1 MSAAG
6 STAAAAQA
14 LAAALDREPGR
25 ADLYARLDAALRGLG
40 DAGQARSAWSQLAAR
55 HPGQSLVWR
64 YLAAACSAVGDGAGA
79 ATSLERAAA
88 LSPDDA
94 AIWRALGG
102 LHAEAHR
109 FEPARTCL
117 ERALALEPG
126 HDECASLLG
135 WVHNELGDAGRA
147 LAVLAPPTDGRPAGF
162 GRRLRHALLLP
173 QVYDSGAAV
182 RQWRQRYAAG
192 LADLHANLDAA
203 CPDPGQVFRLNQTN
217 YLLAYQGENDL
228 ELQRGYARLLR
239 RLIERARPDLVA
251 PVPLPRRTDGRIRVA
266 FVSGFFHACTI
277 GHYFRSWIE
286 GLDPARFDTAVVHTG
301 AQADDTTRAIAT
313 AAGQFRV
320 HRGDALALAQ
330 ALRELAADILIY
342 PEVGMQSRNYLLANL
357 RLAPIQC
364 AAWGHPVTTGSGQID
379 YWFSC
384 ADMEPPDGDAHYSE
398 TVLRLPGLGTRYRRP
413 EPGPEGITRESLGL
427 PTDRRL
433 YLCPQSLFKV
443 HPDND
448 RLYLDILAADPQA
461 VLVFFQETA
470 QPLTMAFA
478 NRLARTMAERGL
490 APRNQIKF
498 LPRLDPAA
506 FRAVLALADVVL
518 DTLHWSGGNTSLDAI
533 AAGVPIVTLPGAY
546 MRGRQSQAMLKT
558 VGVAEL
564 VAASEEDYV
573 ALALRVAGDRAW
585 GDQLRRTLQGRGGE
599 LFDRQEPLE
608 ALSELLA
615 RIHEG
620 G

>member
-1 MSAAG
+1 MSALG
-6 STAAAAQA
+6 SSPAAPQE

-25 ADLYARLDAALRGLG
+25 ADLYARLDGALRGLG
-40 DAGQARSAWSQLAAR
+40 DAGQARSVWSQLAAR
-55 HPGQSLVWR
+55 HPGRPLVWR
-64 YLAAACSAVGDGAGA
+64 YLAAACSAAGDGEGA
-79 ATSLERAAA
+79 AASLERAAA

-102 LHAEAHR
+102 LHVEFHR

-117 ERALALEPG
+117 ERALALEPD

-147 LAVLAPPTDGRPAGF
+147 LAVLAPPADGRPVGF

-173 QVYDSGAAV
+173 QIYDSGAALQ
-182 RQWRQRYAAG
+182 QWRHRYTAG
-192 LADLHANLDAA
+192 LADLHGNLDAW
-203 CPDPGQVFRLNQTN
+203 CPDPGQVFQLNQTN
-217 YLLAYQGENDL
+217 FLLAYQGGNDL
-228 ELQRGYARLLR
+228 ELQRDYARLLG

-251 PVPLPRRTDGRIRVA
+251 PVPRARRNDGRIRVV

-286 GLDPARFDTAVVHTG
+286 GLDPARFDVVVVHTG
-301 AQADDTTRAIAT
+301 AQADAATRAIA
-313 AAGQFRV
+313 ASAGQFRV
-320 HRGDALALAQ
+320 QRGDALALAL
-330 ALRELAADILIY
+330 ALRELAADVLIY

-357 RLAPIQC
+357 RLAPVQC
-364 AAWGHPVTTGSGQID
+364 AAWGHPVTTGSRQID

-413 EPGPEGITRESLGL
+413 EPGPADISRASLGL
-427 PTDRRL
+427 PDDRRL

-470 QPLTMAFA
+470 QPLTLAFA
-478 NRLARTMAERGL
+478 NRLARAMTERGL

-518 DTLHWSGGNTSLDAI
+518 DTLHWSGGNTSLDAL
-533 AAGVPIVTLPGAY
+533 AAGAPIVTLPGAY

-558 VGVAEL
+558 VGVPEL
-564 VAASEEDYV
+564 VAADAPDYV
-573 ALALRVAGDRAW
+573 TIALRVAGDQAW
-585 GDQLRRTLQGRGGE
+585 GDELRRTLRERGGE
-599 LFDRQEPLE
+599 LFDREEPLQ
-608 ALSELLA
+608 ALAELLV

-620 G
+620 R